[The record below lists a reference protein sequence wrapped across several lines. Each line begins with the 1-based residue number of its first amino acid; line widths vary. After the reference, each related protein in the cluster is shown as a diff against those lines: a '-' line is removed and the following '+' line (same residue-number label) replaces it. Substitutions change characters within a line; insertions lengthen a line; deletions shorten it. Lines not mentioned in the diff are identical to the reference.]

1 MYLKSLALAL
11 VALTAPQHAVAELPD
26 YRYFVAGGV
35 CAACSH
41 GITTPIDVVKTA
53 IQSNPQKYAGKSMIT
68 SAKEMVKEEGAGYLL
83 AGLGPTVVGYGVEGA
98 MKFGVYEAL
107 KPVSQKIIDSK
118 AVAFLVAS
126 VVAGAV
132 AAVLLCPMEST
143 RIRLVSDPKFGK
155 GLLDGLP
162 RLIREEGLMST
173 FDGLAAMLAKQ
184 VPYTLGKQVSFDVFA
199 GFLYAAAAKFG
210 FEGSEMK
217 FFISFGAAF
226 MASILACLSSQPGD
240 MILTKTYKEAGTGK
254 TFFSIVKELNA
265 DGGVGAFF
273 TGTGARLAH
282 VISIITSQ
290 LMIYDVVK
298 VALGLPATGSH

>member
-1 MYLKSLALAL
+1 
-11 VALTAPQHAVAELPD
+11 
-26 YRYFVAGGV
+26 
-35 CAACSH
+35 
-41 GITTPIDVVKTA
+41 
-53 IQSNPQKYAGKSMIT
+53 
-68 SAKEMVKEEGAGYLL
+68 
-83 AGLGPTVVGYGVEGA
+83 
-98 MKFGVYEAL
+98 
-107 KPVSQKIIDSK
+107 
-118 AVAFLVAS
+118 
-126 VVAGAV
+126 
-132 AAVLLCPMEST
+132 
-143 RIRLVSDPKFGK
+143 
-155 GLLDGLP
+155 
-162 RLIREEGLMST
+162 MST

>member
-1 MYLKSLALAL
+1 MLA
-11 VALTAPQHAVAELPD
+11 
-26 YRYFVAGGV
+26 
-35 CAACSH
+35 
-41 GITTPIDVVKTA
+41 
-53 IQSNPQKYAGKSMIT
+53 

-98 MKFGVYEAL
+98 MKFGVYEGEKKRRPTLPSFTPFVLTRCFAPRTSLLLIAL
-107 KPVSQKIIDSK
+107 KPISQKIIDSK

-162 RLIREEGLMST
+162 KLIREEGLMST

-199 GFLYAAAAKFG
+199 GLLYALAAKFG

-217 FFISFGAAF
+217 VRSNAETLKRVAALF
-226 MASILACLSSQPGD
+226 
-240 MILTKTYKEAGTGK
+240 
-254 TFFSIVKELNA
+254 NA
-265 DGGVGAFF
+265 F
-273 TGTGARLAH
+273 
-282 VISIITSQ
+282 
-290 LMIYDVVK
+290 
-298 VALGLPATGSH
+298 